1 MIDGYMTVT
10 RNGKTFKRARH
21 LPRVELTLT
30 NGAVL
35 VGDVTSQ
42 DASFVELFYTE
53 QDGLVGISAV
63 VLTENIKKTK
73 RLKVVKDAD

>member
-1 MIDGYMTVT
+1 MIDGYTTVT
-10 RNGKTFKRARH
+10 RNGKTFKRAKH

-42 DASFVELFYTE
+42 DPSFVELFYTE
-53 QDGLVGISAV
+53 QDGMVGISAV
-63 VLTENIKKTK
+63 VLTENIKSQK
-73 RLKVVKDAD
+73 RLKVSKDES